1 MWCCNPGHSA
11 YYAGLIEPDSG
22 PDPDLPENV
31 VARLWSAYGVNIIVL
46 LILLLIVWIIGQVMQ
61 RSQVK
66 SKESLKKG

>member
-1 MWCCNPGHSA
+1 LSQI
-11 YYAGLIEPDSG
+11 AGQILTYRRINMI
-22 PDPDLPENV
+22 DLAV

>member
-1 MWCCNPGHSA
+1 M
-11 YYAGLIEPDSG
+11 I
-22 PDPDLPENV
+22 DLAV